1 MPTTRRSAD
10 EWRVIVEEW
19 LASGQSKEVY
29 ARMLGVSPIT
39 LGWWRWKLGAR
50 EEAGVAEQVKPA
62 FAEVVLVEPD
72 DEAPAARE
80 APDFVLEMGGDLR
93 VRVSPG
99 FDGPELRRL
108 LAVLC

>member
-1 MPTTRRSAD
+1 MAAPRRSAD

-19 LASGQSKEVY
+19 LASGQSKEEY
-29 ARMLGVSPIT
+29 ARGLGVSPIT

-50 EEAGVAEQVKPA
+50 EEDGVAEQATPG

-72 DEAPAARE
+72 DEAPAARD
-80 APDFVLEMGGDLR
+80 APDFVLELGELR

-99 FDGPELRRL
+99 FDAPELRRL
-108 LAVLC
+108 LAALC